1 MPKYRICHNC
11 GNKMFDNVYLVDN
24 KTGTVTN
31 MLTDDYTFVATTND
45 TPDRFII
52 RLSEG
57 FSLSEHYY
65 SCERFAYVD
74 NGKLMLDDISDNA
87 VLEVYDV
94 MGRKVDC
101 NIIKGNNGPCYVE
114 IVNIQTGLYIIKV
127 SDKKG
132 IRTQKIIL

>member
-1 MPKYRICHNC
+1 
-11 GNKMFDNVYLVDN
+11 MFDNVYLVDN

-31 MLTDDYTFVATTND
+31 MLTDDYTFVATAND

-87 VLEVYDV
+87 VLEIYDV

-114 IVNIQTGLYIIKV
+114 IGNIQTGLYIIKV

-132 IRTQKIIL
+132 IRIQKIVL